1 MRSILT
7 STATRAALLL
17 LAGVLVGCGST
28 EPELDLGL
36 DFSDSP
42 LRFKSVFT
50 EEDPRPFGRIVFVWD
65 AVPDATAY
73 RFFEDRDGDSDGDG
87 EPEFVQVGG
96 DIPPDTLEASTEV
109 AVHLFDW
116 ANARFKLESC
126 IGTVCTEV
134 GQQNVA
140 RLSPAFIQ
148 PAIGIGFNIALD
160 ETGTTLAAGAPG
172 TSSFPCAVIV
182 PVETV
187 TAECEY
193 SDSLTPEEGE
203 ALGLSETVPQAG
215 QVFVLTLV
223 DDVWVQQAA
232 LRPTVSDAGD
242 LFGSA
247 VAISDDGNVLAISA
261 LGEDSAATGVNGDA
275 ADNSA
280 DESGAVYIF
289 TRELQGDEFVW
300 TQQAYVKSSNPEGDP
315 DIDDTLQEG
324 DRFGNRV
331 DLSADGLTLAVA
343 AWGEDSDSLLINS
356 GEDNNAA
363 ADSGAVY
370 VFANDGLS
378 WSQQAYIKA
387 ANAEANDLF
396 GSDIALSDSGDT
408 LAVGAINESSAG
420 SADPFDNSA
429 ERSGA
434 VYVFTRSGGAWL
446 QQAFIK
452 SQAAGAR
459 DEFGSSVALNGAGD
473 RLAVGAQQ
481 EDSDAAGIG
490 GSQSNNDAENTG
502 AAYLFTQTGGSWSQ
516 TEFFKASNP
525 DPIDELGFTVALNKT
540 GDKLLV
546 TALREGS
553 NALGINGQG
562 ELDFAVDSG
571 AGYLFVEGSGGWEQL
586 AFIKSAQSGGQQL
599 FGWDAAFGLDG
610 DRLAI
615 SAFNTSTVFIF

>member
-1 MRSILT
+1 MRSIVT
-7 STATRAALLL
+7 TTANLPVLLGIVCAL
-17 LAGVLVGCGST
+17 AGCGST
-28 EPELDLGL
+28 EPELDLGF

-42 LRFKSVFT
+42 LQFKSVFT
-50 EEDPRPFGRIVFVWD
+50 EEDPRPFGKIVFVWE

-96 DIPPDTLEASTEV
+96 DIPPGTLEAETEV

-126 IGTVCTEV
+126 VGMVCTEL

-148 PAIGIGFNIALD
+148 PATGIGFNIALD
-160 ETGTTLAAGAPG
+160 ESGTVLAAGAPG
-172 TSSFPCAVIV
+172 TSTFPCVEIE

-187 TAECEY
+187 TAECQY
-193 SDSLTPEEGE
+193 SDTLTEEEGQ
-203 ALGLSETVPQAG
+203 ALGLTETIPQAG
-215 QVFVLTLV
+215 EVFVLTLV
-223 DDVWVQQAA
+223 DDVWVQEAS
-232 LRPTVSDAGD
+232 LRPTVAEAGD

-247 VAISDDGNVLAISA
+247 VAISDDGSVMAISA
-261 LGEDSAATGVNGDA
+261 LGEDSSATGVNGDA
-275 ADNSA
+275 DDNAA

-289 TRELQGDEFVW
+289 TRELDGDEFVW
-300 TQQAYVKSSNPEGDP
+300 TQQAFIKASNTEGDP
-315 DIDDTLQEG
+315 DIEDTLPEG
-324 DRFGNRV
+324 DRFGNTL

-343 AWGEDSDSLLINS
+343 AWGEDSDSLLIDA
-356 GEDNNAA
+356 GEDNNGA

-370 VFANDGLS
+370 VFTDAGTG

-387 ANAEANDLF
+387 FNTEANDLF
-396 GSDIALSDSGDT
+396 GSDVALSDSGDT
-408 LAVGAINESSAG
+408 LAVGAFNESSA
-420 SADPFDNSA
+420 SVADPFDNSA

-434 VYVFTRSGGAWL
+434 VYVFTRSGGAWS
-446 QQAFIK
+446 QQAFVK
-452 SQAAGAR
+452 AQVADAR
-459 DEFGSSVALNGAGD
+459 DEFGSSVVLNGAGD

-481 EDSDAAGIG
+481 EDSDAAGVG
-490 GSQSNNDAENTG
+490 GDQNNNSAENTG
-502 AAYLFTQTGGSWSQ
+502 AGYLFTLNGGDWAQ

-525 DPIDELGFTVALNKT
+525 DPIDEFGFNVALNKT
-540 GDKLLV
+540 GDKLLF

-553 NALGINGQG
+553 NALGVNGQG

-571 AGYLFVEGSGGWEQL
+571 AGYLFVEESGGWEQL

-599 FGWDAAFGLDG
+599 FGWEAAFGLDG

-615 SAFNTSTVFIF
+615 SAFNTSTTFIF